1 MAFGSAR
8 GRYTTLNNSNLSA
21 VLNCMDDIEHADHW
35 PVANGEQVEDPNGYP
50 SYISELMAVI
60 NTASDEITSANIDKL
75 AEADPLT
82 VQLIMQKV
90 KASAA
95 AVIDVLEYDK
105 ND

>member
-1 MAFGSAR
+1 M
-8 GRYTTLNNSNLSA
+8 TNLA
-21 VLNCMDDIEHADHW
+21 TIINRMDDIEHADHW
-35 PVANGEQVEDPNGYP
+35 PMANGEQVEDANGYP

-60 NTASDEITSANIDKL
+60 NTASDEIISANIDDL

-95 AVIDVLEYDK
+95 AIIDVLEYDK
-105 ND
+105 Q